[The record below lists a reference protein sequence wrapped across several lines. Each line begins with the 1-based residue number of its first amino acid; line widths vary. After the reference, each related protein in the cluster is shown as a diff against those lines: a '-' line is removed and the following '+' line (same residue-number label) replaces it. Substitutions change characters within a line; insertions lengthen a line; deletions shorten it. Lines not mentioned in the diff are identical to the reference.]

1 MLTSNHK
8 LNEMNLQ
15 TIWSG
20 LTGMII
26 QGLNTKFDQGIPY
39 RTDLLPKSINYF
51 LAHSTPQKI
60 LTKKRITHEDTLKC
74 ALQHCYL
81 PFFQV
86 LRQFLLHCRSTNT
99 F

>member
-1 MLTSNHK
+1 MCELHSATSQISEIEAFLMVTSNHK

-74 ALQHCYL
+74 A
-81 PFFQV
+81 
-86 LRQFLLHCRSTNT
+86 
-99 F
+99 